1 MKPPNAHLGPVSRAA
16 RWKARIRGG
25 GFTLIELLIMLALVT
40 IIGSLATGSL
50 GRLGHALRLRTLTED
65 FLGSLR
71 LARSEALKR
80 NVRVTLC
87 KSASGESCTQEG
99 GWHQGWILFEDAD
112 NDAKV
117 GPGEPVIRRVQA
129 LPADWRLTGNDL
141 VERYISYAPNGRT
154 RTITNAFQAG
164 TVTLCR
170 VGGDAA
176 ARLVVINN
184 SGRVRAAAAEI
195 DACT

>member
-1 MKPPNAHLGPVSRAA
+1 MRPPFAFLGPSPRAP
-16 RWKARIRGG
+16 RWAGATRVG
-25 GFTLIELLIMLALVT
+25 GFTLVELLIMLALVA

-50 GRLGHALRLRTLTED
+50 GRLEHTLRLRTATDE

-80 NVRVTLC
+80 NVRVTMC
-87 KSASGESCTQEG
+87 RSASGETCAQEG
-99 GWHQGWILFEDAD
+99 GWHQGWIVFEDAD
-112 NDAKV
+112 NDAAV
-117 GPGEPVIRRVQA
+117 GPGEPVIRHFQA

-141 VERYISYAPNGRT
+141 VEQYISYAPNGRT

-170 VGGDAA
+170 VGGAAA
-176 ARLVVINN
+176 ARQVVINN
-184 SGRVRAAAAEI
+184 SGRVRAVATQVE
-195 DACT
+195 ACT